1 MPLFSLSH
9 RILTIMAA
17 FLIPVSVLAQAAPL
31 TSRQESMPDVTV
43 ELLVSETSEAAQQ
56 AEKIVKGANGKIE
69 KRSINRD
76 QYDNQS
82 ATFSV
87 SIPIELVD
95 GAMDKIRQIGSVR
108 SENSDFDPSLK
119 TVRVKIIISDRRTDS
134 YGDSRSQGRLFA
146 GVAAASLNLNLSND
160 KSRSMS
166 GAGITLSPRGQWA
179 QLTIIMLKAGKKDS
193 NGGSSAGNAT
203 NPPEPSAS
211 GSSLF
216 LIGHNFY
223 SSIFGGGYR
232 SYLNPYAGL
241 TYGYSRLFNRSLF
254 AIGGTIGLEIVK
266 LKWFTWSV
274 SGNLMGLYSGKDGGT
289 TNMYSTHLFI
299 PF

>member
-1 MPLFSLSH
+1 MSLVSRSN
-9 RILTIMAA
+9 RILMTMAV
-17 FLIPVSVLAQAAPL
+17 FWIPSIVMAQGPFQ
-31 TSRQESMPDVTV
+31 SKPDQNPDVTI
-43 ELLVSETSEAAQQ
+43 ELLVAETDEAARQ
-56 AEKIVKGANGKIE
+56 AEKILKDAGGKID

-82 ATFSV
+82 ATFSA
-87 SIPIELVD
+87 SIPMESVD
-95 GAMDKIRQIGSVR
+95 GAMDKIRKIGSVR
-108 SENSDFDPSLK
+108 SENSDFDSSVK
-119 TVRVKIIISDRRTDS
+119 TVRVRIMISDKRMDS

-160 KSRSMS
+160 KARSMN

-179 QLTIIMLKAGKKDS
+179 QLTIIMLKDAKKDS
-193 NGGSSAGNAT
+193 KKSTTTGSTTDDEPNSA
-203 NPPEPSAS
+203 

-232 SYLNPYAGL
+232 SYFNPYAGL

-254 AIGGTIGLEIVK
+254 AIGGTIGLELVK
-266 LKWFTWSV
+266 LKWFTWSI

-289 TNMYSTHLFI
+289 TNMYATHLFI

>member
-1 MPLFSLSH
+1 MSFTTRL
-9 RILTIMAA
+9 ILNIVTMSA
-17 FLIPVSVLAQAAPL
+17 FLIPSIGMAQGPFQ
-31 TSRQESMPDVTV
+31 SKSDQNPDVTI
-43 ELLVSETSEAAQQ
+43 ELLVAETDDAARQ
-56 AEKIVKGANGKIE
+56 AEKILKDAGGKID

-82 ATFSV
+82 ATFSA
-87 SIPIELVD
+87 SIPMESVD
-95 GAMDKIRQIGSVR
+95 GAMDKIRKIGSVR
-108 SENSDFDPSLK
+108 SENSDFDSSVK
-119 TVRVKIIISDRRTDS
+119 TVRVRIMISDKRMDS

-160 KSRSMS
+160 KARSMN

-179 QLTIIMLKAGKKDS
+179 QLTIIMLKDAKKDS
-193 NGGSSAGNAT
+193 KKSTTTGSST
-203 NPPEPSAS
+203 DDEPSSA

-232 SYLNPYAGL
+232 PYFNPYAGL

-254 AIGGTIGLEIVK
+254 AIGGTIGLELVK

-289 TNMYSTHLFI
+289 TNMYATHLFI

>member
-1 MPLFSLSH
+1 MPIFSRSVQTLACLI
-9 RILTIMAA
+9 ILALPSIAR
-17 FLIPVSVLAQAAPL
+17 AQGPF
-31 TSRQESMPDVTV
+31 SGKQEVAPDVTI
-43 ELLVSETSEAAQQ
+43 ELLVSETSNAASA
-56 AEKIVKGANGKIE
+56 AEKIIKSSKGKIE

-76 QYDNQS
+76 QYENES
-82 ATFSV
+82 AVFTA
-87 SIPIELVD
+87 SIPMDAIED
-95 GAMDKIRQIGSVR
+95 AMEKLRRIGNVR
-108 SENSDFDPSLK
+108 SENSDFDSSLT
-119 TVRVKIIISDRRTDS
+119 TVRVKIMISDRRMES
-134 YGDSRSQGRLFA
+134 YEDSRSQGRLFA
-146 GVAAASLNLNLSND
+146 GVAAANLNLNLSND
-160 KSRSMS
+160 KARAMN

-179 QLTIIMLKAGKKDS
+179 QLTIIMLKDAKKESSKSAGSVTS
-193 NGGSSAGNAT
+193 NTEVKEPSSA
-203 NPPEPSAS
+203 

-254 AIGGTIGLEIVK
+254 AIGGTIGLELVK

-289 TNMYSTHLFI
+289 TNMYATHLFI

>member
-1 MPLFSLSH
+1 MPPVSRSH
-9 RILTIMAA
+9 RIITTIVA
-17 FLIPVSVLAQAAPL
+17 FLIPSIAMAQAPL
-31 TSRQESMPDVTV
+31 TSRQEATPDVTV

-56 AEKIVKGANGKIE
+56 AEKIVKDAGGKID
-69 KRSINRD
+69 KRAINRD

-82 ATFSV
+82 ATFSA
-87 SIPIELVD
+87 SIPMDSVD
-95 GAMDKIRQIGSVR
+95 NAMDKIRKIGSVR
-108 SENSDFDPSLK
+108 SENSDFDSSVK
-119 TVRVKIIISDRRTDS
+119 SVRVRIVISDRRMDS

-179 QLTIIMLKAGKKDS
+179 QLTIIMLKADKKDS
-193 NGGSSAGNAT
+193 NGGSSAN

-254 AIGGTIGLEIVK
+254 AIGGTIGLELVK
-266 LKWFTWSV
+266 LKWFTWSI

-289 TNMYSTHLFI
+289 TNMYATHLFI

>member
-1 MPLFSLSH
+1 MTFTSRL
-9 RILTIMAA
+9 ILNVAA
-17 FLIPVSVLAQAAPL
+17 VAGFLIPSIVMAQGPFQ
-31 TSRQESMPDVTV
+31 SKSDQNPDVTI
-43 ELLVSETSEAAQQ
+43 ELLVAETDEAARQ
-56 AEKIVKGANGKIE
+56 AEKILKDAGGKID
-69 KRSINRD
+69 KRSLNRD

-82 ATFSV
+82 ATFSA
-87 SIPIELVD
+87 SIPMESVD
-95 GAMDKIRQIGSVR
+95 NAMDKIRKIGSVR
-108 SENSDFDPSLK
+108 SENSDFDSSVK
-119 TVRVKIIISDRRTDS
+119 TVRVRIMISDKRMDS

-160 KSRSMS
+160 KARSMN

-179 QLTIIMLKAGKKDS
+179 QLTIIMLKDAKKDS
-193 NGGSSAGNAT
+193 KKSTTTGSTTDDEPNSA
-203 NPPEPSAS
+203 

-232 SYLNPYAGL
+232 SYFNPYAGL

-254 AIGGTIGLEIVK
+254 AIGGTIGLELVK
-266 LKWFTWSV
+266 LKWFTWSI

-289 TNMYSTHLFI
+289 TNMYATHLFI

>member
-1 MPLFSLSH
+1 MRFTSCVILNIAAIGAFLMPPL
-9 RILTIMAA
+9 IMA
-17 FLIPVSVLAQAAPL
+17 QEPL
-31 TSRQESMPDVTV
+31 QSKPDQNPDVTI
-43 ELLVSETSEAAQQ
+43 ELLVAETDDAAKQ
-56 AEKIVKGANGKIE
+56 AEKVVKEAGGKIN

-76 QYDNQS
+76 QYDNQT

-87 SIPIELVD
+87 TIPMQSAD
-95 GAMDKIRQIGSVR
+95 DAMEKIRKIGSVR
-108 SENSDFDPSLK
+108 GENSDFDSSVK
-119 TVRVKIIISDRRTDS
+119 SVRVRIVISDKRMDS

-146 GVAAASLNLNLSND
+146 GVAAANLNLNLSND
-160 KSRSMS
+160 KTRSLS

-179 QLTIIMLKAGKKDS
+179 QLTIIMLKDAKKDS
-193 NGGSSAGNAT
+193 KKSTTTGNSADDEPSSA
-203 NPPEPSAS
+203 

-232 SYLNPYAGL
+232 SYINPYAGL

-254 AIGGTIGLEIVK
+254 AIGGTIGLELVK
-266 LKWFTWSV
+266 LKWFTWSI

-289 TNMYSTHLFI
+289 TNMYATHLFI

>member
-1 MPLFSLSH
+1 MPSLV
-9 RILTIMAA
+9 MAQGP
-17 FLIPVSVLAQAAPL
+17 FQSKPDQN
-31 TSRQESMPDVTV
+31 PDVTI
-43 ELLVSETSEAAQQ
+43 ELLVAETDDAAKQ
-56 AEKIVKGANGKIE
+56 AEKVVKDAGGKID

-76 QYDNQS
+76 QYDNQT
-82 ATFSV
+82 ATFSA
-87 SIPIELVD
+87 SIPMESAD
-95 GAMDKIRQIGSVR
+95 DAMEKIRKIGSVR
-108 SENSDFDPSLK
+108 GENSDFDSSVK
-119 TVRVKIIISDRRTDS
+119 SVRVRIVISDKRMDS

-146 GVAAASLNLNLSND
+146 GVAAANLNLNLSND
-160 KSRSMS
+160 KTRSMS

-179 QLTIIMLKAGKKDS
+179 QLTIIMLKDAKKESSKSADS
-193 NGGSSAGNAT
+193 GASATDVKEPSSA
-203 NPPEPSAS
+203 

-254 AIGGTIGLEIVK
+254 AIGGTIGLELVK

-289 TNMYSTHLFI
+289 TNMYATHLFI

>member
-1 MPLFSLSH
+1 
-9 RILTIMAA
+9 MA
-17 FLIPVSVLAQAAPL
+17 QAPL
-31 TSRQESMPDVTV
+31 TSRQEATPDVTV

-56 AEKIVKGANGKIE
+56 AEKIVKDAGGKID
-69 KRSINRD
+69 KRAINRD

-82 ATFSV
+82 ATFSA
-87 SIPIELVD
+87 SIPMDSVD
-95 GAMDKIRQIGSVR
+95 NAMDKIRKIGSVR
-108 SENSDFDPSLK
+108 SENSDFDSSVK
-119 TVRVKIIISDRRTDS
+119 SVRVRIVISDRRMDS

-179 QLTIIMLKAGKKDS
+179 QLTIIMLKADKKDS
-193 NGGSSAGNAT
+193 NGGSSAN

-254 AIGGTIGLEIVK
+254 AIGGTIGLELVK
-266 LKWFTWSV
+266 LKWFTWSI

-289 TNMYSTHLFI
+289 TNMYATHLFI

>member
-1 MPLFSLSH
+1 MTFMSRL
-9 RILTIMAA
+9 ILNVAA
-17 FLIPVSVLAQAAPL
+17 MIGFLIPSVGMAQGPFQ
-31 TSRQESMPDVTV
+31 SKPDQNPDVTI

-56 AEKIVKGANGKIE
+56 AEKIVKDAGGKID

-76 QYDNQS
+76 QYDNQT
-82 ATFSV
+82 ATFSA
-87 SIPIELVD
+87 SIPMESAD
-95 GAMDKIRQIGSVR
+95 GAMEKIRKIGSVR
-108 SENSDFDPSLK
+108 GENSDFDSSVK
-119 TVRVKIIISDRRTDS
+119 SVRVRIVISDRRMDS

-146 GVAAASLNLNLSND
+146 GVAAANLNLNLSND
-160 KSRSMS
+160 KSRTMS

-179 QLTIIMLKAGKKDS
+179 QLTIIMLKAEKKDS
-193 NGGSSAGNAT
+193 NSGSSTNNAN

-254 AIGGTIGLEIVK
+254 AIGGTIGLELVK
-266 LKWFTWSV
+266 LKWFTWSI

-289 TNMYSTHLFI
+289 TNMYATHLFI

>member
-1 MPLFSLSH
+1 MSFTTRL
-9 RILTIMAA
+9 ILNCAAISA
-17 FLIPVSVLAQAAPL
+17 FLIPSIVMAQGPFQ
-31 TSRQESMPDVTV
+31 SKSEPNPDVMV

-56 AEKIVKGANGKIE
+56 AEKIVKDANGKIE

-82 ATFSV
+82 ATFNA
-87 SIPIELVD
+87 SIPMESVD
-95 GAMDKIRQIGSVR
+95 SAMDKIRKIGSVR
-108 SENSDFDPSLK
+108 SENSDFDSSVK
-119 TVRVKIIISDRRTDS
+119 TVRVRIMISDKRMDS

-160 KSRSMS
+160 KARSMS

-179 QLTIIMLKAGKKDS
+179 QLTIIMLKDAKKDS
-193 NGGSSAGNAT
+193 KKSTTTGSST
-203 NPPEPSAS
+203 DDEPSSA

-232 SYLNPYAGL
+232 SYFNPYAGL

-254 AIGGTIGLEIVK
+254 AIGGTIGLELVK

-289 TNMYSTHLFI
+289 TNMYATHLFI